1 MSLKIIYGK
10 SGTGKST
17 YIFNEIA
24 EKIKMG
30 NRKIYIITPEQFS
43 FTAEKKLLDS
53 IDTNSVVLAEVLT
66 FNRMAYR
73 VIKETGNSNI
83 KNLSQTGKSMLIYDI
98 LSKEKNKLNFIG
110 KSAENIELIE
120 TQITEFKKHGITVE
134 KLNKTI
140 ENLEDKYLKSKL
152 QDMLLVYKDYVDDIE
167 QKYIDEN
174 DNLSM
179 LIDRIDLVKDF
190 DNVDIYIDEFVG
202 FTYQEYEIIKRLL
215 LKANEVNITICT
227 DDINVNQNQDT
238 DIFYNNKTTIDKLYF
253 IARSENVKIEK
264 PVELGNCYR
273 FKNDELKHLE
283 ENIYAF
289 PYTKYNGEVN
299 CVKLFLAKNQYSEI
313 EYIAQNIVKLARDK
327 NYRYNEISVITKN
340 LEGYSNLCKIIFA
353 KYNIPVFID
362 EKKDFS
368 QNMLVK
374 YILSIL
380 NIFAKNWS
388 EESVIEYIKSG
399 LVSGIDEDDIYIL
412 ENYALRWGIKGNK
425 WYAKE
430 LTFYNETEEEQTKI
444 LHIREKVIKP
454 LLQLKEGLSNTKN
467 YKNITQ
473 KLYEFLIENEINIK
487 LSNEIKKLEELGELE
502 KANEYE
508 TSYKKIIELLDEI
521 ALIFGEEKVSFEKY
535 AEILKTGLG
544 NSSLGKIPTTQDQVI
559 VGDVDRSRSHK
570 TKAVFIIGL
579 NDGVFPSNNKDE
591 GYFNDKDREELKKL
605 GTELAKGTIEKLYD
619 DNFNIYKAFSTAEEK
634 VFLSYISSDLE
645 GRGLRPSILINRVKK
660 IFTNIK
666 EESDIISSQSEIV
679 TELNTFEELL
689 KNLEAFRDGEEID
702 EKWFELYNYYMSKP
716 EWKEKLESSIKALNY
731 SINTDKI
738 KNDTLEKLYGN
749 TLKTSISRLEQY
761 KACPF
766 SYYLKYGLNLSER
779 QEFKV
784 QAMDTGTFMHDI
796 IDSFFDKLQE
806 RNINVKE
813 IEEAEAEEEKI
824 IDEIIEEKLELKKN
838 YIFTGIPKY
847 RVLANRLKAVVKKS
861 IKYIVYSL
869 KYSDFEVMGHEMEFK
884 NGKEYPAIQVKLD
897 NGKKVEITGKIDRID
912 IAKTEDGNYIRII
925 DYKSSAKDINL
936 NEVIAGLQLQLLT
949 YLDAVCNIEDVM
961 PAGILYF
968 NLIDPVIKENKNV
981 DAEKLEEEIRKQF
994 KMKGLIL
1001 ANVDIVKKMDKT
1013 LDSGSS
1019 NIIPAYIDKEGN
1031 LSKKS
1036 NAITKSGFENLQK
1049 YMNKILKQ
1057 ISEEILTGDIS
1068 VKPYYKIKQGKTPC
1082 EYCKYKSICN
1092 FNSGICKKEYNYIG
1106 NKEKEYILEQIKEE
1120 KENKE
1125 D

>member
-1 MSLKIIYGK
+1 M
-10 SGTGKST
+10 
-17 YIFNEIA
+17 
-24 EKIKMG
+24 
-30 NRKIYIITPEQFS
+30 
-43 FTAEKKLLDS
+43 
-53 IDTNSVVLAEVLT
+53 
-66 FNRMAYR
+66 
-73 VIKETGNSNI
+73 
-83 KNLSQTGKSMLIYDI
+83 
-98 LSKEKNKLNFIG
+98 
-110 KSAENIELIE
+110 
-120 TQITEFKKHGITVE
+120 
-134 KLNKTI
+134 
-140 ENLEDKYLKSKL
+140 
-152 QDMLLVYKDYVDDIE
+152 
-167 QKYIDEN
+167 
-174 DNLSM
+174 
-179 LIDRIDLVKDF
+179 
-190 DNVDIYIDEFVG
+190 
-202 FTYQEYEIIKRLL
+202 
-215 LKANEVNITICT
+215 
-227 DDINVNQNQDT
+227 
-238 DIFYNNKTTIDKLYF
+238 
-253 IARSENVKIEK
+253 
-264 PVELGNCYR
+264 
-273 FKNDELKHLE
+273 
-283 ENIYAF
+283 
-289 PYTKYNGEVN
+289 
-299 CVKLFLAKNQYSEI
+299 
-313 EYIAQNIVKLARDK
+313 
-327 NYRYNEISVITKN
+327 
-340 LEGYSNLCKIIFA
+340 
-353 KYNIPVFID
+353 
-362 EKKDFS
+362 
-368 QNMLVK
+368 
-374 YILSIL
+374 
-380 NIFAKNWS
+380 
-388 EESVIEYIKSG
+388 
-399 LVSGIDEDDIYIL
+399 
-412 ENYALRWGIKGNK
+412 
-425 WYAKE
+425 
-430 LTFYNETEEEQTKI
+430 
-444 LHIREKVIKP
+444 
-454 LLQLKEGLSNTKN
+454 
-467 YKNITQ
+467 
-473 KLYEFLIENEINIK
+473 
-487 LSNEIKKLEELGELE
+487 
-502 KANEYE
+502 
-508 TSYKKIIELLDEI
+508 
-521 ALIFGEEKVSFEKY
+521 
-535 AEILKTGLG
+535 
-544 NSSLGKIPTTQDQVI
+544 GKIPTTQDQVI

-579 NDGVFPSNNKDE
+579 NDGIFPSNNKDE

-666 EESDIISSQSEIV
+666 EESDIISSQNEIV

-716 EWKEKLESSIKALNY
+716 EWKKKLESSIKALNY
-731 SINTDKI
+731 NINADRI
-738 KNDTLEKLYGN
+738 KKDTLEKLYGN

-779 QEFKV
+779 QEFKL
-784 QAMDTGTFMHDI
+784 QAIDTGTFMHDI

-806 RNINVKE
+806 RNISVKT
-813 IEEAEAEEEKI
+813 IEEAEEEKI

-847 RVLANRLKAVVKKS
+847 RVLSNRLKAVVKKS

-961 PAGILYF
+961 PAGVLYF

-1057 ISEEILTGDIS
+1057 ISEEILTGNIS

-1106 NKEKEYILEQIKEE
+1106 NEEKEYILEQIKEE
-1120 KENKE
+1120 QEG
-1125 D
+1125 

>member
-53 IDTNSVVLAEVLT
+53 IETNSVVLAEVLT

-73 VIKETGNSNI
+73 VIKETGNSNL

-152 QDMLLVYKDYVDDIE
+152 QDMLLVYKDYVDEIE

-179 LIDRIDLVKDF
+179 LVDRIDLVKDF

-388 EESVIEYIKSG
+388 EESIIEYIKSG
-399 LVSGIDEDDIYIL
+399 LISNIEDDDIYIL
-412 ENYALRWGIKGNK
+412 ENYALRWGIKGSK
-425 WYAKE
+425 WYEKE

-666 EESDIISSQSEIV
+666 EESDIISSQSEIL

-813 IEEAEAEEEKI
+813 IEEAEEEKI

>member
-24 EKIKMG
+24 EKIKKG

-53 IDTNSVVLAEVLT
+53 INTNSVVLAEVLT

-73 VIKETGNSNI
+73 VIKETGNSNL
-83 KNLSQTGKSMLIYDI
+83 KNLSQTGKSMLIYSN
-98 LSKEKNKLNFIG
+98 LSKEKNNLNFIG
-110 KSAENIELIE
+110 KSLENVNLVEA
-120 TQITEFKKHGITVE
+120 QITEFKKHGITVE
-134 KLNKTI
+134 KLEQTI

-152 QDMLLVYKDYVDDIE
+152 KDMLLVYKDYTETIDK
-167 QKYIDEN
+167 KYIDEN

-179 LIDRIDLVKDF
+179 LIDRIDFIRDF

-202 FTYQEYEIIKRLL
+202 FTYQEYEIIKKLL

-238 DIFYNNKTTIDKLYF
+238 DIFYSNKSTIDKLYF

-264 PVELGNCYR
+264 PVELDICYR

-289 PYTKYNGEVN
+289 PYTKYNKEIN
-299 CVKLFLAKNQYSEI
+299 NINLFLAKNQYSEI
-313 EYIAQNIVKLARDK
+313 EHIAQNIVKLARDN

-340 LEGYSNLCKIIFA
+340 LEEYSNLCKIIFT

-368 QNMLVK
+368 QNILVK
-374 YILSIL
+374 YILSLI
-380 NIFAKNWS
+380 NVFAKNWS

-399 LVSGIDEDDIYIL
+399 LIKDVDDDDIYVL
-412 ENYALRWGIKGNK
+412 ENYALRWGIKGSK
-425 WYAKE
+425 WYTKE

-444 LHIREKVIKP
+444 LHICEKVIKP
-454 LLQLKEGLSNTKN
+454 LLQLKDGLMNTKS
-467 YKNITQ
+467 YKNITE

-487 LSNEIKKLEELGELE
+487 ISDEINKLEEAGELE
-502 KANEYE
+502 KAREYE
-508 TSYKKIIELLDEI
+508 ASYKKIIELLDEI
-521 ALIFGEEKVSFEKY
+521 VLIFGEEKVSFEKY

-544 NSSLGKIPTTQDQVI
+544 SSSLGKIPATQDQVI

-579 NDGVFPSNNKDE
+579 NDGIFPSINKDE

-605 GTELAKGTIEKLYD
+605 GAELAKGTIEKLYD

-634 VFLSYISSDLE
+634 VFLSYVSSDLE

-666 EESDIISSQSEIV
+666 EESDIILSQNEIV
-679 TELNTFEELL
+679 TELNTFEGLL

-702 EKWFELYNYYMSKP
+702 EKWFEIYNYYMSKP
-716 EWKEKLESSIKALNY
+716 EWKEKLESNLKALNY
-731 SINTDKI
+731 NINTDNI
-738 KNDTLEKLYGN
+738 KKDILERLYSN

-761 KACPF
+761 KSCPF

-806 RNINVKE
+806 RKLNVKT
-813 IEEAEAEEEKI
+813 IKEAEEEII
-824 IDEIIEEKLELKKN
+824 IDEIIEEKLKLKKN

-847 RVLANRLKAVVKKS
+847 IVLANRLKAVVKKS

-869 KYSDFEVMGHEMEFK
+869 KYSDFEVMGHEVEFK

-961 PAGILYF
+961 PAGVLYF
-968 NLIDPVIKENKNV
+968 NLINPIIKENKNV
-981 DAEKLEEEIRKQF
+981 DEEKLEEEIRKQF

-1057 ISEEILTGDIS
+1057 ISEEILTGNIS
-1068 VKPYYKIKQGKTPC
+1068 IKPYYKIKQGKTPC

-1106 NKEKEYILEQIKEE
+1106 NEEKEYILEQIKEE
-1120 KENKE
+1120 KEG
-1125 D
+1125 

>member
-24 EKIKMG
+24 EKIKKG

-53 IDTNSVVLAEVLT
+53 INTNSVVLAEVLT

-73 VIKETGNSNI
+73 VIKETGNSNL
-83 KNLSQTGKSMLIYDI
+83 KNLSQTGKSMLIYSN
-98 LSKEKNKLNFIG
+98 LSKEKNNLNFIG
-110 KSAENIELIE
+110 KSLENVNLVEA
-120 TQITEFKKHGITVE
+120 QITEFKKHGITVE
-134 KLNKTI
+134 KLEQTI
-140 ENLEDKYLKSKL
+140 ENLEDKYLKAKL
-152 QDMLLVYKDYVDDIE
+152 KDMLLVYKDYTETIDK
-167 QKYIDEN
+167 KYIDEN
-174 DNLSM
+174 DNLSI
-179 LIDRIDLVKDF
+179 LIDRIDFIRDF

-202 FTYQEYEIIKRLL
+202 FTYQEYEIIKKLL

-238 DIFYNNKTTIDKLYF
+238 DIFYSNKSTIDKLYF

-264 PVELGNCYR
+264 PVELDICYR

-289 PYTKYNGEVN
+289 PYTKYNKEIN
-299 CVKLFLAKNQYSEI
+299 NINLFLAKNQYSEI
-313 EYIAQNIVKLARDK
+313 EHIAQNIVKLARDN

-340 LEGYSNLCKIIFA
+340 LEEYSNLCKIIFT

-368 QNMLVK
+368 QNILVK
-374 YILSIL
+374 YILSLI
-380 NIFAKNWS
+380 NVFAKNWS

-399 LVSGIDEDDIYIL
+399 LIKDVDDDDIYVL
-412 ENYALRWGIKGNK
+412 ENYALRWGIKGSK
-425 WYAKE
+425 WYTKE

-444 LHIREKVIKP
+444 LHICEKVIKP
-454 LLQLKEGLSNTKN
+454 LLQLKDGLMNTKS
-467 YKNITQ
+467 YKNITE

-487 LSNEIKKLEELGELE
+487 ISDEINKLEEAGELE
-502 KANEYE
+502 KAREYE
-508 TSYKKIIELLDEI
+508 ASYKKIIELLDEI
-521 ALIFGEEKVSFEKY
+521 VLIFGEEKVSFEKY

-544 NSSLGKIPTTQDQVI
+544 SSSLGKIPATQDQVI

-579 NDGVFPSNNKDE
+579 NDGIFPSINKDE
-591 GYFNDKDREELKKL
+591 GYFNDNDREELKKL
-605 GTELAKGTIEKLYD
+605 GAELAKGTIEKLYD

-634 VFLSYISSDLE
+634 VFLSYVSSDLE

-666 EESDIISSQSEIV
+666 EESDIILSQNEIV
-679 TELNTFEELL
+679 TELNTFEGLL

-702 EKWFELYNYYMSKP
+702 EKWFEIYNYYMSKP
-716 EWKEKLESSIKALNY
+716 EWKEKLESNLKALNY
-731 SINTDKI
+731 NINTDNI
-738 KNDTLEKLYGN
+738 KKDILERLYSN

-761 KACPF
+761 KSCPF

-806 RNINVKE
+806 RKLNVKT
-813 IEEAEAEEEKI
+813 IKEAEEEII
-824 IDEIIEEKLELKKN
+824 IDEIIEEKLKLKKN

-847 RVLANRLKAVVKKS
+847 IVLANRLKAVVKKS

-869 KYSDFEVMGHEMEFK
+869 KYSDFEVMGHEVEFK

-961 PAGILYF
+961 PAGVLYF
-968 NLIDPVIKENKNV
+968 NLINPIIKENKNV
-981 DAEKLEEEIRKQF
+981 DEEKLEEEIRKQF

-1057 ISEEILTGDIS
+1057 ISEEILTGNIS
-1068 VKPYYKIKQGKTPC
+1068 IKPYYKIKQGKTPC

-1106 NKEKEYILEQIKEE
+1106 NEEKEYILEQIKEE
-1120 KENKE
+1120 KEG
-1125 D
+1125 